1 MLMNIAQ
8 LREQFPALMQSVD
21 GKSPIFLD
29 GPGGSQVP
37 QSVLNAMSAYLGHYN
52 SNLGGA
58 FFSSDKTVEL
68 MANARQAAADL
79 LNAPSAQNIVFG
91 PNMTSLTFSFSRA
104 ISRDWQAGDEII
116 VTNADHFSNVSSWQ
130 QAAEDKGVKVNT
142 ALINEAD
149 CSLDTTQFESL
160 LNSKTKLVAVTYA
173 SNTTGSI
180 NDIERIIEL
189 AHAVGA
195 LVYVDAVHYAPHE
208 LIDVQALDCDFLAC
222 SAYKFFGPHLGMVYG
237 KKEHLE
243 GFTPYKV
250 EPAKDI
256 APGRWETGTQSFE
269 AMAGFIAAVDYIAA
283 ISELDDGHTRREKLT
298 AAFAKTKQHEM
309 ALSEHFLTRLV
320 NYPRIKLYGIDDFD
334 RLNERTPTFALTF
347 EGLEPRAVSEFLGK
361 QHICV
366 WDGHFYAQGLCKQLN
381 VLDTGG
387 VVRIGCM
394 HYNTVEELD
403 KLFDMFDEL
412 LG

>member
-1 MLMNIAQ
+1 MNLTQ
-8 LREQFPALMQSVD
+8 LRRQFPALMQQVA
-21 GKSPIFLD
+21 GQSPIFLD

-37 QSVLNAMSAYLGHYN
+37 QSVLSAMSAYLGYFN

-79 LNAPSAQNIVFG
+79 LNAPSKEQIVFG
-91 PNMTSLTFSFSRA
+91 ANMTSLTFSFSRA
-104 ISRDWQAGDEII
+104 ISRDWTAGDEII
-116 VTNADHFSNVSSWQ
+116 VTNADHYSNVSSWQ
-130 QAAEDKGVKVNT
+130 QAAEDKGATVKT

-149 CSLDTTQFESL
+149 CSLDMAHFESL
-160 LNSKTKLVAVTYA
+160 LSSKTKLVAVTYA

-180 NDIERIIEL
+180 NDIKRIVEL

-208 LIDVQALDCDFLAC
+208 LVDVQALDCDFLAC
-222 SAYKFFGPHLGMVYG
+222 SAYKFFGPHLGIVYG
-237 KKEHLE
+237 KREHLE

-250 EPAKDI
+250 EPAKDV

-269 AMAGFIAAVDYIAA
+269 ALAGLIAAVDYIAA
-283 ISELDDGHTRREKLT
+283 ISELDDSHSRREKLA
-298 AAFAKTKQHEM
+298 AAFAITKQHEM
-309 ALSEHFLTRLV
+309 ALSKHFLTRLAD
-320 NYPRIKLYGIDDFD
+320 YPSIKLFGINDLE
-334 RLNERTPTFALTF
+334 RVANRTPTFALTF
-347 EGLEPRAVSEFLGK
+347 EGVEPRVVSEFLGK

-366 WDGHFYAQGLCKQLN
+366 WDGNFYAQGLCKQLG
-381 VLDTGG
+381 VLETGG

-394 HYNTVEELD
+394 HYNTIEELD
-403 KLFDMFDEL
+403 KVFDLFDQL
-412 LG
+412 LKN

>member
-1 MLMNIAQ
+1 MNIAQ

-79 LNAPSAQNIVFG
+79 LNAASAQNIVFG

-104 ISRDWQAGDEII
+104 ISRDWLAGDEII

-149 CSLDTTQFESL
+149 CSLDMTQFESL

-250 EPAKDI
+250 EPAKDV

-320 NYPRIKLYGIDDFD
+320 NYPRIKLYGIDNFD

>member
-1 MLMNIAQ
+1 MNITQ
-8 LREQFPALMQSVD
+8 LREQFPALMQDVD

-37 QSVLNAMSAYLGHYN
+37 TSVLTAMTAYLGHYN

-79 LNAPSAQNIVFG
+79 LNAPSSQQIVFG

-130 QAAEDKGVKVNT
+130 QAAEDKGVVVNT

-149 CSLDTTQFESL
+149 CSLDMAQFESL
-160 LNSKTKLVAVTYA
+160 LNSNTKLVAVTYA

-180 NDIERIIEL
+180 NNIKRIVER
-189 AHAVGA
+189 AHSVGA

-208 LIDVQALDCDFLAC
+208 LVDVQALDCDFLAC

-237 KKEHLE
+237 KKEHLD

-283 ISELDDGHTRREKLT
+283 ISELDDSHSRRKKLSI
-298 AAFAKTKQHEM
+298 AFAKTKQHEM

-320 NYPRIKLYGIDDFD
+320 NYPRIKLFGIDDFD
-334 RLNERTPTFALTF
+334 RLNERTPTFALIF

-366 WDGHFYAQGLCKQLN
+366 WDGNFYAQGLCKQLD
-381 VLDTGG
+381 VLDKGG

-394 HYNTVEELD
+394 HYNTIEELD
-403 KLFDMFDEL
+403 QLFNLFDEL

>member
-1 MLMNIAQ
+1 MNTAQ
-8 LREQFPALMQSVD
+8 LREQFPALMQNVD
-21 GKSPIFLD
+21 DKSPVFLD

-37 QSVLNAMSAYLGHYN
+37 QSVLNAMTAYLGHYN

-58 FFSSDKTVEL
+58 FFSSEKTVEL
-68 MANARQAAADL
+68 TANARQAAADL
-79 LNAPSAQNIVFG
+79 LNAPSSEHIVFG
-91 PNMTSLTFSFSRA
+91 SNMTSLTFSFSRA
-104 ISRDWQAGDEII
+104 VSRNWQAGDEII

-130 QAAEDKGVKVNT
+130 QAAEDKGVVVNT

-149 CSLDTTQFESL
+149 CSLDMAQFESL

-173 SNTTGSI
+173 SNATGSI
-180 NDIERIIEL
+180 NNIKRIVEL
-189 AHAVGA
+189 AHSAGA

-250 EPAKDI
+250 EPAKDV
-256 APGRWETGTQSFE
+256 APGRWENGTQSFE
-269 AMAGFIAAVDYIAA
+269 AMAGLIAAVDYIAA
-283 ISELDDGHTRREKLT
+283 ISELDDSYSRREKLSV
-298 AAFAKTKQHEM
+298 AFAKTKQHEM
-309 ALSEHFLTRLV
+309 ALSEYFLTRLI
-320 NYPRIKLYGIDDFD
+320 NYPRIKLFGIDDLE
-334 RLNERTPTFALTF
+334 RLGERTPTFALIF
-347 EGLEPRAVSEFLGK
+347 EGLEPRTVSAFLAK

-366 WDGHFYAQGLCKQLN
+366 WDGNFYAQGLCEQLG
-381 VLDTGG
+381 VLDKGG

-394 HYNTVEELD
+394 HYNTIKELD
-403 KLFDMFDEL
+403 KLFNMFDQL

>member
-1 MLMNIAQ
+1 MNLTK
-8 LREQFPALMQSVD
+8 LRRQFPALMQQVA

-37 QSVLNAMSAYLGHYN
+37 QSVLSAMSAYLGYYN

-68 MANARQAAADL
+68 MTNARQAAADL
-79 LNAPSAQNIVFG
+79 LNAPSSDQIVFG
-91 PNMTSLTFSFSRA
+91 ANMTSLTFSFSRA

-130 QAAEDKGVKVNT
+130 QAAQDKGVKVNT
-142 ALINEAD
+142 ARINEAD
-149 CSLDTTQFESL
+149 CSLDLAHFASL
-160 LNSKTKLVAVTYA
+160 LNANTKLVAVTYA

-180 NDIERIIEL
+180 NDIQRIVAM
-189 AHAVGA
+189 AHEVGA

-208 LIDVQALDCDFLAC
+208 LVDVQALDCDFLAC

-237 KKEHLE
+237 KREHLE

-250 EPAKDI
+250 EPAKDVI
-256 APGRWETGTQSFE
+256 PGRWETGTQSFE
-269 AMAGFIAAVDYIAA
+269 ALAGLIAAVDYIAD
-283 ISELDDGHTRREKLT
+283 ISELDGSYSRRDKL
-298 AAFAKTKQHEM
+298 ASAFAKTKQHEM

-320 NYPRIKLYGIDDFD
+320 NYPKIKLFGIDDLT
-334 RLNERTPTFALTF
+334 RLPERTPTFALTF
-347 EGLEPRAVSEFLGK
+347 EGLEPRQVSEFLGK

-366 WDGHFYAQGLCKQLN
+366 WDGNFYAQGLCKQLG

-394 HYNTVEELD
+394 HYNTTEELD
-403 KLFDMFDEL
+403 QLFDLFDEL
-412 LG
+412 I

>member
-1 MLMNIAQ
+1 MNIAQ
-8 LREQFPALMQSVD
+8 LREQFPALIQTVD

-37 QSVLNAMSAYLGHYN
+37 QSVLNAMTAYLGHYN

-130 QAAEDKGVKVNT
+130 QAAQDKGVKVQT

-149 CSLDTTQFESL
+149 CSLDMAQFESL

-180 NDIERIIEL
+180 NDIKRIIEL

-208 LIDVQALDCDFLAC
+208 LVDVQALDCDFLAC

-237 KKEHLE
+237 KTQHLE

-250 EPAKDI
+250 EPAKDV

-269 AMAGFIAAVDYIAA
+269 ALAGFIAAVDYIAA
-283 ISELDDGHTRREKLT
+283 ISELDDSHARREKLA
-298 AAFAKTKQHEM
+298 AAFAITKQHEM
-309 ALSEHFLTRLV
+309 SLSKHFLTRLAD
-320 NYPRIKLYGIDDFD
+320 YPRIKLFGINDLA
-334 RLNERTPTFALTF
+334 RLEERTPTFALTF
-347 EGLEPRAVSEFLGK
+347 EGIEPRIVSEFLGK

-366 WDGHFYAQGLCKQLN
+366 WDGNFYAQGLCKQLG

-394 HYNTVEELD
+394 HYNTIEELD
-403 KLFDMFDEL
+403 QVFDLFDQL
-412 LG
+412 LKM

>member
-79 LNAPSAQNIVFG
+79 LNAQSAQNIVFG

-149 CSLDTTQFESL
+149 CSLDMTQFESL

-250 EPAKDI
+250 EPAKDV

-283 ISELDDGHTRREKLT
+283 ISELDDGHTRRENLT

-347 EGLEPRAVSEFLGK
+347 EGVEPRAVSEFLGK

>member
-1 MLMNIAQ
+1 MNITQ

-21 GKSPIFLD
+21 AKSPIFLD

-37 QSVLNAMSAYLGHYN
+37 QSVLDAMAAYLGHYN

-79 LNAPSAQNIVFG
+79 LNAPSAEQIVFG

-104 ISRDWQAGDEII
+104 ISRNWQAGDEII

-142 ALINEAD
+142 ALINESD
-149 CSLDTTQFESL
+149 CSLDMAQFESL
-160 LNSKTKLVAVTYA
+160 LNTNTKLVAVTYA

-180 NDIERIIEL
+180 DNIKRIVEL
-189 AHAVGA
+189 AHGVGA

-208 LIDVQALDCDFLAC
+208 LVDVQALDCDFLTC

-250 EPAKDI
+250 EPAKDVI
-256 APGRWETGTQSFE
+256 PGRWETGTQSFE

-283 ISELDDGHTRREKLT
+283 ISELDDSHSRREKLS
-298 AAFAKTKQHEM
+298 AAFTKTKQHEM
-309 ALSEHFLTRLV
+309 LLSEYFLTRLV
-320 NYPRIKLYGIDDFD
+320 NYPRIKLFGIEDFE
-334 RLNERTPTFALTF
+334 RLSERTPTFALTF
-347 EGLEPRAVSEFLGK
+347 EGLEPRTVSEFLGK
-361 QHICV
+361 QHVCV
-366 WDGHFYAQGLCKQLN
+366 WDGNFYAQGLCKQ
-381 VLDTGG
+381 
-387 VVRIGCM
+387 
-394 HYNTVEELD
+394 
-403 KLFDMFDEL
+403 
-412 LG
+412 

>member
-79 LNAPSAQNIVFG
+79 LNAQSAQNIVFG

-142 ALINEAD
+142 TLINEAD
-149 CSLDTTQFESL
+149 CSLDMTQFESL

-250 EPAKDI
+250 EPAKDV

-283 ISELDDGHTRREKLT
+283 ISELDDGHTRRENLT

>member
-1 MLMNIAQ
+1 MNIAQ
-8 LREQFPALMQSVD
+8 LREQFPALIQTVD

-37 QSVLNAMSAYLGHYN
+37 QSVLNAMTAYLGHYN

-104 ISRDWQAGDEII
+104 ISRIWQAGDEII

-130 QAAEDKGVKVNT
+130 QAAQDKGAKVQT

-149 CSLDTTQFESL
+149 CSLDMAQFESL
-160 LNSKTKLVAVTYA
+160 LNSNTKLVAVTYA

-180 NDIERIIEL
+180 NDIKRIIEL

-208 LIDVQALDCDFLAC
+208 LVDVQALDCDFLAC

-237 KKEHLE
+237 KTQHLE

-250 EPAKDI
+250 EPAKDV

-269 AMAGFIAAVDYIAA
+269 ALAGFIAAVDYIAA
-283 ISELDDGHTRREKLT
+283 ISGLDEGHTRR
-298 AAFAKTKQHEM
+298 
-309 ALSEHFLTRLV
+309 
-320 NYPRIKLYGIDDFD
+320 
-334 RLNERTPTFALTF
+334 
-347 EGLEPRAVSEFLGK
+347 
-361 QHICV
+361 
-366 WDGHFYAQGLCKQLN
+366 
-381 VLDTGG
+381 
-387 VVRIGCM
+387 
-394 HYNTVEELD
+394 
-403 KLFDMFDEL
+403 
-412 LG
+412 

>member
-1 MLMNIAQ
+1 MNITQ
-8 LREQFPALMQSVD
+8 LREQFPALMQNVD

-37 QSVLNAMSAYLGHYN
+37 TSVLTAMTAYLGHYN

-79 LNAPSAQNIVFG
+79 LNAPSSQQIVFG

-104 ISRDWQAGDEII
+104 ISRDWKAGDEII

-149 CSLDTTQFESL
+149 CSLDMVQFESL
-160 LNSKTKLVAVTYA
+160 LNSNTKLVAVTYA

-180 NDIERIIEL
+180 NNIKRIVEL

-208 LIDVQALDCDFLAC
+208 LVDVQSLDCDFLAC

-237 KKEHLE
+237 KKEHLD

-283 ISELDDGHTRREKLT
+283 ISELDDSHSRREKLSV
-298 AAFAKTKQHEM
+298 AFAKTKQHEM

-320 NYPRIKLYGIDDFD
+320 NYPRIKLFGIDDFD
-334 RLNERTPTFALTF
+334 RLNERTPTFALIF

-366 WDGHFYAQGLCKQLN
+366 WDGNFYAQGLCKQLD
-381 VLDTGG
+381 VLDKGG

-394 HYNTVEELD
+394 HYNTIEELD
-403 KLFDMFDEL
+403 QLFNLFDEL

>member
-1 MLMNIAQ
+1 MNIAQ

-104 ISRDWQAGDEII
+104 ISRDWQAGNEII

-149 CSLDTTQFESL
+149 CSLDMTQFESL

-180 NDIERIIEL
+180 NDIKRIIEL
-189 AHAVGA
+189 ARAVGA

-250 EPAKDI
+250 EPAKDV

-347 EGLEPRAVSEFLGK
+347 EGVEPREVSEFLGK

>member
-1 MLMNIAQ
+1 MNLTK
-8 LREQFPALMQSVD
+8 LRRQFPALMQQVA

-37 QSVLNAMSAYLGHYN
+37 QSVLSAMSAYLGYYN

-68 MANARQAAADL
+68 MTNARQAAADL
-79 LNAPSAQNIVFG
+79 LNAPSSDQIVFG
-91 PNMTSLTFSFSRA
+91 ANMTSLTFSFSRA
-104 ISRDWQAGDEII
+104 ISRDWQASDEII

-142 ALINEAD
+142 ALISEAD
-149 CSLDTTQFESL
+149 CSLDLAHFESL
-160 LNSKTKLVAVTYA
+160 LNNNTKLVAVTYA

-180 NDIERIIEL
+180 NDIKRIVEL

-237 KKEHLE
+237 KREHLE

-250 EPAKDI
+250 EPAKDVI
-256 APGRWETGTQSFE
+256 PGRWETGTQNFE
-269 AMAGFIAAVDYIAA
+269 ALAGLIAAVEYIAA
-283 ISELDDGHTRREKLT
+283 ISELDDSHPRREKL
-298 AAFAKTKQHEM
+298 AVAFTKTKQHEM
-309 ALSEHFLTRLV
+309 ALSEYFLTRLV
-320 NYPRIKLYGIDDFD
+320 NYPNIKLFGIDDLD
-334 RLNERTPTFALTF
+334 RLAERTPTFALTF
-347 EGLEPRAVSEFLGK
+347 EGLAPREVSEFLGK

-366 WDGHFYAQGLCKQLN
+366 WDGNFYAQGLCKQLG
-381 VLDTGG
+381 VLDSGG

-394 HYNTVEELD
+394 HYNTIEELD
-403 KLFDMFDEL
+403 KLFDLFDQL
-412 LG
+412 L

>member
-1 MLMNIAQ
+1 MNTTQ
-8 LREQFPALMQSVD
+8 LRAQFPALMQTVD
-21 GKSPIFLD
+21 DKSPVFLD

-37 QSVLNAMSAYLGHYN
+37 QSVLNAMTAYLGHYN

-68 MANARQAAADL
+68 MASARQAAADL

-104 ISRDWQAGDEII
+104 IARSWQVGDEII

-149 CSLDTTQFESL
+149 CTLDMAHFESL
-160 LNSKTKLVAVTYA
+160 LNRNTKLIAVTYA

-180 NDIERIIEL
+180 NNINRIVEL

-237 KKEHLE
+237 KTAHLE

-250 EPAKDI
+250 APAKDV

-269 AMAGFIAAVDYIAA
+269 ALAGFIAAVDYIAA
-283 ISELDDGHTRREKLT
+283 ISELDNSHSRREKLT
-298 AAFAKTKQHEM
+298 VAFTKTKQHEM
-309 ALSEHFLTRLV
+309 ALSEYFLTRLV
-320 NYPRIKLYGIDDFD
+320 NYPRIKLFGIDDLE
-334 RLNERTPTFALTF
+334 RLTERTPTFALTF

-366 WDGHFYAQGLCKQLN
+366 WDGNFYAQGLCQQLG
-381 VLDTGG
+381 VLDNGG

-394 HYNTVEELD
+394 HYNTTAELD
-403 KLFDMFDEL
+403 RLFNLFDEL

>member
-1 MLMNIAQ
+1 MNIAQ

-79 LNAPSAQNIVFG
+79 LNAQSAQNIVFG

-142 ALINEAD
+142 TLINEAD
-149 CSLDTTQFESL
+149 CSLDMTQFESL

-250 EPAKDI
+250 EPAKDV

-283 ISELDDGHTRREKLT
+283 ISELDDGHTRRENLT

>member
-1 MLMNIAQ
+1 MNIAQ

-142 ALINEAD
+142 TLINEAD
-149 CSLDTTQFESL
+149 CSLDMTQFESL

-250 EPAKDI
+250 EPAKDV

-283 ISELDDGHTRREKLT
+283 ISELDDGHTRRENLT

>member
-1 MLMNIAQ
+1 MNLTK
-8 LREQFPALMQSVD
+8 LRRQFPALMQQVA

-37 QSVLNAMSAYLGHYN
+37 QSVLSAMSAYLGYYN

-79 LNAPSAQNIVFG
+79 LNAPSSDQIVFG
-91 PNMTSLTFSFSRA
+91 ANMTSLTFSFSRA

-130 QAAEDKGVKVNT
+130 QAAEDKGAKVNT
-142 ALINEAD
+142 VLINEAD
-149 CSLDTTQFESL
+149 CSLDLVHFESL
-160 LNSKTKLVAVTYA
+160 LNAKTKLVAVTYA

-180 NDIERIIEL
+180 NDIKRIVEL
-189 AHAVGA
+189 AHSVGA

-208 LIDVQALDCDFLAC
+208 LVDVQDLDCDFLAC

-237 KKEHLE
+237 KREHLE
-243 GFTPYKV
+243 GFRPYKV
-250 EPAKDI
+250 EPAKDVI
-256 APGRWETGTQSFE
+256 PGRWETGTQSFE
-269 AMAGFIAAVDYIAA
+269 ALAGLIAAVDYIAD
-283 ISELDDGHTRREKLT
+283 ISELDESYSRRDKLT

-309 ALSEHFLTRLV
+309 ALSEYFLTRLV
-320 NYPRIKLYGIDDFD
+320 NYPKIKLFGIDDLD
-334 RLNERTPTFALTF
+334 RLAERTPTFALTF
-347 EGLEPRAVSEFLGK
+347 AGLEPRQVSEFLGK
-361 QHICV
+361 QHVCV
-366 WDGHFYAQGLCKQLN
+366 WDGNFYAQGLCKQLG

-394 HYNTVEELD
+394 HYNTIEEMD
-403 KLFDMFDEL
+403 TLFNLFDEL
-412 LG
+412 I